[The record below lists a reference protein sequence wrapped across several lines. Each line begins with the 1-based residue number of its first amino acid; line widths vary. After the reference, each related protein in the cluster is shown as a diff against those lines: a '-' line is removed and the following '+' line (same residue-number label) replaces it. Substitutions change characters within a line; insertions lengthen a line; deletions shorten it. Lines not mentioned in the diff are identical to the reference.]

1 LFFFVFL
8 CDLCGRKMTLFKELK
23 KTSQHLSRQQRH
35 AHDADAPILRT
46 ENLSMRYETGFA
58 LEEVSFSLQE
68 GERIAI
74 VGPNGAGKS
83 TLLKIIAGVQK
94 QTSGE
99 IQIFGHAP
107 SGHICIAYV
116 PQRSQVDW
124 SFPVTVADVAMMGR
138 VGHLG
143 LFRNPKSHDWDIIHR
158 ALKVVK
164 LDHLAKRQ
172 IDQLSGGQQQR
183 MFIARALAQEAELM
197 LMDEPMT
204 GLDVTSQEDIFGIL
218 DELRTQNVT
227 VLISLHDL
235 KMAAERFDRVM
246 LLNKHLL
253 AIGLAA
259 QALSPENLITA
270 YGGNLQFVPTVDGM
284 LTIGDTTCCE
294 GDHTHA

>member
-1 LFFFVFL
+1 
-8 CDLCGRKMTLFKELK
+8 MSLFKEFK
-23 KTSQHLSRQQRH
+23 KTSRHLSRRQRH
-35 AHDADAPILRT
+35 EHKKDAPILHT
-46 ENLSMRYETGFA
+46 EKLSMRYENGYA
-58 LEEVSFSLQE
+58 LKDVSFSLQE

-94 QTSGE
+94 PTSGA

-107 SGHICIAYV
+107 DGHVCIAYV

-124 SFPVTVADVAMMGR
+124 TFPVTVADVAMMGR

-143 LFRNPKSHDWDIIHR
+143 LFRNPKSHDWDVVHH
-158 ALKVVK
+158 ALDVVK

-204 GLDVTSQEDIFGIL
+204 GLDITSQEDIFRIM
-218 DELRTQNVT
+218 DELRARDVT
-227 VLISLHDL
+227 VIVSLHDL
-235 KMAAERFDRVM
+235 KMASERFDRVM
-246 LLNKHLL
+246 LLNKDLL
-253 AIGLAA
+253 AIGLAEDT
-259 QALSPENLITA
+259 LSPENLISA
-270 YGGNLQFVPTVDGM
+270 YGGNLQLVPTDDGM

-294 GDHTHA
+294 GNNEHA